1 MENRKWNA
9 ITRTQARSDRDQP
22 DGTHPT
28 LCLDRRP
35 GDTDLVAMQKQDP
48 VIKVIYHFVS
58 DRQRDP
64 ISAQSLEQSSDLR
77 ALYNLREHLK
87 IEKGLLV
94 YTPNDQE
101 PPRWVVPAEHRG
113 VMIVHAHDAPCGGHR
128 GSKATYKTLQQVVYW
143 PLKVV

>member
-1 MENRKWNA
+1 MNTCPVNA
-9 ITRTQARSDRDQP
+9 ITHTQARSDQDQP

-28 LCLDRRP
+28 LCLGRRP
-35 GDTDLVAMQKQDP
+35 GETDLVARQKQDP
-48 VIKVIYHFVS
+48 VIKVIYRFVS

-64 ISAQSLEQSSDLR
+64 ISAESLEQSSDLR

-101 PPRWVVPAEHRG
+101 P
-113 VMIVHAHDAPCGGHR
+113 
-128 GSKATYKTLQQVVYW
+128 
-143 PLKVV
+143 